1 MCDMHRRRFLVGSGA
16 TLLGAAGITGGLPR
30 LAFAD
35 PEVDN
40 TDLIVT
46 VFLRGGMDGLSL
58 VLPLNGADR
67 GFYEAA
73 RPRLRIPVSGAGAAL
88 NLNGFLGMHPQ
99 GGSRAGATAASLY
112 DLYVNGKLAIVQ
124 ACGLNHPTRSHFD
137 AQNYM
142 ELGTPGVRNTG
153 FGWLTR
159 HFQSATNLPDEIIM
173 PSLAVGG
180 TQQVC
185 LRGNLETV
193 NMTDAGAFRLD
204 NIGISEWRSAQ
215 RVSLRTLVR
224 NGTDD
229 VHATSLQ
236 ALDACGIVET
246 YVNGTYTPSNGAVY
260 PLGSFGDQMKLIAR
274 IAKLN
279 LGLRGAAVDYGGWD
293 THDQQATGSTG
304 FFANQVTTM
313 TQALAALYQ
322 DLDGVGISQRMTI
335 VVLSEFGRR
344 LRENDDSGTDHGHGN
359 FMLVLGGQVNGGIH
373 GVWPGLRND
382 QLYDGA
388 DLAVTTDY
396 RRVLSEIIIR
406 RLGNNRLDQVFPGF
420 NSYSPLGVVKGL
432 DLPPWLP
439 GTVFQDGFES
449 GDKSHWTTSTP

>member
-16 TLLGAAGITGGLPR
+16 SLLAGVTGLPR

-35 PEVDN
+35 PEADN

-46 VFLRGGMDGLSL
+46 VFLRGGMDGMSL
-58 VLPLNGADR
+58 VFPLGGTDR
-67 GFYEAA
+67 GYYEAA
-73 RPRLRIPVSGAGAAL
+73 RPRLKIPASGTGSGL
-88 NLNGFLGMHPQ
+88 NLNGFLAIHPQ
-99 GGSRAGATAASLY
+99 AGSHAGAGAASLY
-112 DLYVNGKLAIVQ
+112 DYYLAGKLAIVQ
-124 ACGLNHPTRSHFD
+124 ACGLDHPTRSHFD

-159 HFQSATNLPDEIIM
+159 HFQSARNLPPDIIM
-173 PSLAVGG
+173 PSLAVGS

-185 LRGNLETV
+185 LLGNLETV

-204 NIGISEWRSAQ
+204 NIGISEWRAAQ
-215 RVSLRTLVR
+215 RVSLREMVR
-224 NGTDD
+224 AGTDEI
-229 VHATSLQ
+229 HETSLQ
-236 ALDACGIVET
+236 ALDAVGIVET
-246 YVNGTYTPSNGAVY
+246 YVNGTYTPSNGAIY
-260 PLGSFGDQMKLIAR
+260 PQGGFGDQMKLIAR

-279 LGLRGAAVDYGGWD
+279 LGLRGAAVDFGGWD

-304 FFANQVTTM
+304 YFADQVTTL

-322 DLDGVGISQRMTI
+322 DLDGAVGITQRMTV

-344 LRENDDSGTDHGHGN
+344 LRENDDSGTDHGHGS
-359 FMLVLGGQVNGGIH
+359 FMLVMGGQVNGGVH
-373 GVWPGLRND
+373 GTWPGLRND

-396 RRVLSEIIIR
+396 RRVLSEIVIR
-406 RLGNNRLDQVFPGF
+406 RLGNNRLDQVFPGYA
-420 NSYSPLGVVKGL
+420 NYTPIGVVKGL

-439 GTVFQDGFES
+439 GTVFLDGFES
-449 GDKSHWTTSTP
+449 GDRSRWSIAVP

>member
-16 TLLGAAGITGGLPR
+16 SLLGAAGIAGGLPR

-35 PEVDN
+35 PEADN

-58 VLPLNGADR
+58 VLPLTGADR
-67 GFYEAA
+67 GYYEAA
-73 RPRLRIPVSGAGAAL
+73 RPRLKIPVSGTGAAL

-99 GGSRAGATAASLY
+99 AASHAGPTATSLY
-112 DLYVNGKLAIVQ
+112 DLYLSGKLAIVQ

-137 AQNYM
+137 AQNFM
-142 ELGTPGVRNTG
+142 ELGTPGVRNSG

-159 HFQSATNLPDEIIM
+159 HFQSATNLPQDIIM

-204 NIGISEWRSAQ
+204 NIGISEWRAAQ
-215 RVSLRTLVR
+215 RVSLRTMVR
-224 NGTDD
+224 NGVDE
-229 VHATSLQ
+229 VHETSLQ
-236 ALDACGIVET
+236 ALDAVGIVEQ

-260 PLGSFGDQMKLIAR
+260 PQGGLGDQLKLIAR

-293 THDQQATGSTG
+293 THDQQATGATG
-304 FFANQVTTM
+304 YFANQITTL
-313 TQALAALYQ
+313 TQALTALYQ
-322 DLDGVGISQRMTI
+322 DLDGVGITQRMTV

-359 FMLVLGGQVNGGIH
+359 FVLVLGGQVNGGVH

-396 RRVLSEIIIR
+396 RRVLSEIVIR
-406 RLGNNRLDQVFPGF
+406 RLGNNRLDQVFPGY
-420 NSYSPLGVVKGL
+420 NNYAPLGVVKGL

-449 GDKSHWTTSTP
+449 GDKGHWTESVP